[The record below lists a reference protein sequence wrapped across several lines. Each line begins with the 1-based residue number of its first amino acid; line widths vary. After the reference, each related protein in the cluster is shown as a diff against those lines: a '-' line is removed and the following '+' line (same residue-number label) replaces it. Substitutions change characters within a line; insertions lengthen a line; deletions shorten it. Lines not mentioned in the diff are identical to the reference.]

1 MYDRSVSTV
10 SYDPSKMKGTI
21 NSVMMNGNLIQ
32 WGGKLQLHI
41 EVNFYV
47 TNNIYHQ
54 YLDADCYHQKRQ
66 QI

>member
-1 MYDRSVSTV
+1 LVQV
-10 SYDPSKMKGTI
+10 
-21 NSVMMNGNLIQ
+21 
-32 WGGKLQLHI
+32 KLQLHI

-47 TNNIYHQ
+47 TNHIYHQ